1 MEKNGEQL
9 HSEQEMLEMALDPH
23 GSEKD
28 QTSEKCRRLTG
39 TLKFSSYDDVSGS
52 DSAYSGAGEARGS
65 QLTLAG
71 YGTDIRLRTAV
82 GSLRD
87 SLPSPTAH
95 ETRTRAL
102 DASPTHALSL
112 LISTI
117 YMYK

>member
-1 MEKNGEQL
+1 MNGEQL
-9 HSEQEMLEMALDPH
+9 HSKRKMLEMALNPH

-28 QTSEKCRRLTG
+28 QTSERWSQTE
-39 TLKFSSYDDVSGS
+39 FNSYDDVSGS
-52 DSAYSGAGEARGS
+52 DSACSGAGEARGP

-87 SLPSPTAH
+87 FLPSPTAH